1 MRNLMDLAAAEHPD
15 VVLHV
20 ADYLYKQGPCAH
32 GRGCE
37 PININ
42 EEWGDNWKGWYSD
55 FYQPSLRL
63 LAAAPWVVLRG
74 NHEICDRG
82 GHGYFL
88 FLDPRPLPAHW
99 DASYCLKRTDA
110 YAVPFLRE
118 QFLVLDSA
126 DINTAYKDIDDPGYN
141 NRCPRAHVPNPIS
154 RFDDPSQKYEV
165 IVDDIKYFRS
175 QFEALQKLSASHAV
189 NFLATHRPILGV
201 GCNGS
206 HFVKLDW
213 TLQRALVPP
222 EVNKVWKGVKLQTS
236 NLLDG
241 VSAIF
246 SGHMHWFEAIAFESD
261 ELPAQF
267 VVGNGGTELIP
278 NYMPQ
283 DYLNDLSMNHV
294 KLKDS
299 ISSSHF
305 GYTVMSRDDHG
316 YQIVAHGSYDGSLIE
331 MKEIWRMTVPL
342 EARLHAGSNRLRE
355 LMKWIYAY
363 DDHATHQRVRL
374 VLVVL
379 LCSVVGTA
387 LLVYVGRFSR
397 CRKSTCTQL
406 LEFDTAS
413 GYRQLA

>member
-175 QFEALQKLSASHAV
+175 QFE
-189 NFLATHRPILGV
+189 
-201 GCNGS
+201 
-206 HFVKLDW
+206 
-213 TLQRALVPP
+213 
-222 EVNKVWKGVKLQTS
+222 
-236 NLLDG
+236 
-241 VSAIF
+241 
-246 SGHMHWFEAIAFESD
+246 
-261 ELPAQF
+261 
-267 VVGNGGTELIP
+267 
-278 NYMPQ
+278 